1 MCENFLGSSRHLPI
15 PEPFPSPP
23 GVYLADSQ
31 HQTRYCRQ
39 AISGT
44 SLLDFLLDLLLDFL
58 LDSLHGTGM
67 PNHIKGL

>member
-15 PEPFPSPP
+15 PEPFPSTPS
-23 GVYLADSQ
+23 VYLADPQ

-44 SLLDFLLDLLLDFL
+44 SLLGTL
-58 LDSLHGTGM
+58 LDSLLGTEM
-67 PNHIKGL
+67 PNHLKGL